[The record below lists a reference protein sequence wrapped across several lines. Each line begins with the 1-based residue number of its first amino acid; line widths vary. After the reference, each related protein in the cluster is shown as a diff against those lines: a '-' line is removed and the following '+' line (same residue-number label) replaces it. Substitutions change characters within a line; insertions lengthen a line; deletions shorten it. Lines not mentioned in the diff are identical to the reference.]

1 MSCRCLFEYVVNNNN
16 NSQCSAAAAVN
27 REQQPSAE
35 PAEVS
40 VSEKSVSYYDVR
52 YTVPAVLHKTCM

>member
-1 MSCRCLFEYVVNNNN
+1 MNNN
-16 NSQCSAAAAVN
+16 NSQLLIQCSAAAAVN